1 MFKGWQEG
9 EPVMLPGS
17 AGEEEEACGLQVAA
31 WRLSEFVNW
40 AVGSLLTTAR
50 ACRVGQ
56 WV

>member
-1 MFKGWQEG
+1 
-9 EPVMLPGS
+9 MLPGS
-17 AGEEEEACGLQVAA
+17 AGEEEEACGLQVA
-31 WRLSEFVNW
+31 WRLSEFVKW